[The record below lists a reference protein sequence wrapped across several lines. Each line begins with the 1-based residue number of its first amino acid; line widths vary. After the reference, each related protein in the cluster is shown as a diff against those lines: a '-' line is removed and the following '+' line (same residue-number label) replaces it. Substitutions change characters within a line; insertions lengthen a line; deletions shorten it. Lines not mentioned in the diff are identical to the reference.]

1 MKAYKG
7 MDKNMRC
14 RDFQYEPGKTYET
27 DKADACRCG
36 FHACEVPLEVF
47 SYYEPA
53 NSRYFEVEQD
63 GELSKCGKDS
73 KVASTK
79 LTVGAEI
86 GILGLVKA
94 HIDYVRA
101 HATMEHTDSERAT
114 AGNRGAATAGNRGAA
129 TAGEYGAATAG
140 EYGAATAGYA
150 GAATAGYAG
159 AATAG
164 ECGAATAGNRGA
176 ATAGNRGAATAGEYG
191 AATAGE
197 YGAATAGECGAAT
210 ARGFASVGKDGC
222 ALVRGN
228 NVKAKGGLGAILVIC
243 EENDENFG
251 VKCWKAAVVD
261 GEKIKADTWYCL
273 EDGEFAEVDEDA

>member
-140 EYGAATAGYA
+140 EYGAATAG
-150 GAATAGYAG
+150 
-159 AATAG
+159 
-164 ECGAATAGNRGA
+164 
-176 ATAGNRGAATAGEYG
+176 
-191 AATAGE
+191 
-197 YGAATAGECGAAT
+197 ECGAAT